1 MHIHRDFPQA
11 GLRNSN
17 GGGVEQAV
25 ACVPA
30 GSRDLRTGRDAA
42 RSLPREFRRGRAE
55 FVHSERNFGIENG
68 APGCSV
74 LKVGANLGGTRT
86 QRKRAGKENRFRAA
100 KGFFGNNPAGIGMEA
115 LASGERGEERDKKT
129 DRGGR
134 PEFFQAR
141 AESLPTIS
149 ALPQTPTDWSR
160 FSPPL
165 K

>member
-1 MHIHRDFPQA
+1 VNIDGDFPQS

-25 ACVPA
+25 AGVPA
-30 GSRDLRTGRDAA
+30 GSRDLRAGRDAA

-55 FVHSERNFGIENG
+55 FVHSERNFGIQDG
-68 APGCSV
+68 APGCGV
-74 LKVGANLGGTRT
+74 LEVGANLGGTRT
-86 QRKRAGKENRFRAA
+86 QRKRAGKKNRFRAA
-100 KGFFGNNPAGIGMEA
+100 NGFFGDNLAGIGMEA
-115 LASGERGEERDKKT
+115 LDSGQRGEEREKKT

-134 PEFFQAR
+134 PKFFQAS